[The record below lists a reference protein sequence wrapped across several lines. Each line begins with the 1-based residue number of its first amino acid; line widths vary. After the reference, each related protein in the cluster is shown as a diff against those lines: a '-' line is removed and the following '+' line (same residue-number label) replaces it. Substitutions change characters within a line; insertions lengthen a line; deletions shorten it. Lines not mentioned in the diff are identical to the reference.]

1 MDAAIIL
8 TENVYHRLTV
18 AAGSGPRREVVL
30 AAAVEVGRP
39 IAFATLIV
47 IAVFTP
53 LFAMSGIEGR
63 MYRPLAAAV
72 VAAMAASLALALTLV
87 PVLAGWLLR
96 PARARAR
103 RRTWR

>member
-1 MDAAIIL
+1 M
-8 TENVYHRLTV
+8 
-18 AAGSGPRREVVL
+18 VL

-96 PARARAR
+96 AGEARERT
-103 RRTWR
+103 RTWR